1 MGRVSRTE
9 PGSVGVTLTR
19 SAVVFDGDDPLVL
32 TSGAILPRVDVA
44 YETYGRLNR
53 DRSNAIYIC
62 HALTGDAHAAGYHE
76 GADRPGW
83 WDNMIGPGKAI
94 DTDVWFVVASNIL
107 GGCQGTTGP
116 SSIDPRTGAHY
127 ELDFP
132 LLDMADFVSVHRGL
146 ARHLGIERFAAV
158 VGGSLGG
165 MQEIGRAHV

>member
-62 HALTGDAHAAGYHE
+62 HALTGDAHAAGVDE
-76 GADRPGW
+76 SGAIGW
-83 WDNMIGPGKAI
+83 WDNMIGPGKPI
-94 DTDVWFVVASNIL
+94 DTDRWFVVSSNLL
-107 GGCQGTTGP
+107 GGCTGTTGP
-116 SSIDPRTGAHY
+116 RTVNPGT
-127 ELDFP
+127 
-132 LLDMADFVSVHRGL
+132 G
-146 ARHLGIERFAAV
+146 ER
-158 VGGSLGG
+158 
-165 MQEIGRAHV
+165 